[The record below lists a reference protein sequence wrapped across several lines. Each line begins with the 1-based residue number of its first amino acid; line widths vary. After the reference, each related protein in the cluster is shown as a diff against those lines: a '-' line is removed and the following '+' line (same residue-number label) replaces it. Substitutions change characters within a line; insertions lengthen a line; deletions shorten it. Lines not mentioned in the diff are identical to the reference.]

1 MKKKLK
7 DDEIENNF
15 QFKQFYKKIA
25 IKRT

>member
-25 IKRT
+25 IKKT